1 MIENHFGRE
10 VAEHYD
16 ENHGHDEPQQAKAAV
31 EVLQELAN
39 GEPALEFAIG
49 TGRIALPLVNAGI
62 PITGI
67 ELSEEMVAELRKK
80 EGGKNVPVTIGDMA
94 TTRVPGTFNLV
105 FLVFNTITNLT
116 TQDGQTACFQ
126 NAAAH
131 LKPGGRFLIETSVP
145 PLQQL
150 PVGETQRV
158 FDRSES
164 HWGVDD
170 IDVTTQRCTSHHIW
184 IDEEGMRRFSLPF
197 RYVWPSELDL
207 MARIAGLQLEHRW
220 ADWDRRPF
228 TKESGSHIS
237 VWRKPST

>member
-1 MIENHFGRE
+1 MIHNHFGPE
-10 VAEHYD
+10 IAEHYD
-16 ENHGHDEPQQAKAAV
+16 ENHRHDEPQQAKAAV
-31 EVLQELAN
+31 KVLQDLAH
-39 GEPALEFAIG
+39 GERALEFAIG
-49 TGRIALPLVNAGI
+49 TGRIALPLVKAGT
-62 PITGI
+62 PVNGI

-80 EGGKNVPVTIGDMA
+80 EGGEDIPVTIGDMA
-94 TTRVPGTFNLV
+94 TAKVPGAFNLV

-116 TQDGQTACFQ
+116 TQDAQTACFE

-131 LKPGGRFLIETSVP
+131 LKPGGRFLIETFVP
-145 PLQQL
+145 PLQRL
-150 PVGETQRV
+150 PVGETQMA
-158 FDRSES
+158 FDRSDS

-220 ADWDRRPF
+220 ADWDRSPF

-237 VWRKPST
+237 VWRKPSA